1 MVVLKNSEQNER
13 YASGIFANEEK
24 KHEQ

>member
-1 MVVLKNSEQNER
+1 MVGLETTVQNER

-24 KHEQ
+24 IDEE